1 MDKNM
6 NQGTEEAKKLNEKAR
21 QKNQTEH
28 ESFFGDIPQ
37 QTQQSGTNF
46 AGSSSY
52 AQDGNVSQQLRQE
65 SRNFMGSVGSI
76 GATGSLGATGSTR
89 FTGAI
94 NPASNQES
102 PSASGGLTPDEVK
115 RANEKSRQDKEQ

>member
-6 NQGTEEAKKLNEKAR
+6 NQGTEEAKKLNEKSR
-21 QKNQTEH
+21 QKSQTEH

-37 QTQQSGTNF
+37 QSQQSGTNS

-52 AQDGNVSQQLRQE
+52 AQEGNVSQQLRQE
-65 SRNFMGSVGSI
+65 SRNFMGSIGSI
-76 GATGSLGATGSTR
+76 GATGSPGATGSSR

-94 NPASNQES
+94 NPASNQAS
-102 PSASGGLTPDEVK
+102 PSASDYFTPDEAK
-115 RANEKSRQDKEQ
+115 RANEKSSQDKE